1 MELTTYFAYFKLLS
15 KIQSND
21 LGMEKSCPSMTISH
35 QMMPHL
41 TKSIFSLVSFMN
53 LHLKTC
59 VFLLLVSLESLM
71 NVYFV
76 SLAQGTFDCS
86 SNVTTTVQ
94 ILHFLYIHMRRCFIS
109 EGVYMRICCNYLHEM
124 PRNKIHCRCCFI
136 AVILT
141 EMKVLTLYHPKRTFI
156 SVKMTAMKQHPQ

>member
-1 MELTTYFAYFKLLS
+1 
-15 KIQSND
+15 
-21 LGMEKSCPSMTISH
+21 
-35 QMMPHL
+35 MMPHL

-94 ILHFLYIHMRRCFIS
+94 ILHFLYIHMRRCFLSNYFIS
-109 EGVYMRICCNYLHEM
+109 GQRLH
-124 PRNKIHCRCCFI
+124 I
-136 AVILT
+136 ILSP
-141 EMKVLTLYHPKRTFI
+141 EMKFYF
-156 SVKMTAMKQHPQ
+156 